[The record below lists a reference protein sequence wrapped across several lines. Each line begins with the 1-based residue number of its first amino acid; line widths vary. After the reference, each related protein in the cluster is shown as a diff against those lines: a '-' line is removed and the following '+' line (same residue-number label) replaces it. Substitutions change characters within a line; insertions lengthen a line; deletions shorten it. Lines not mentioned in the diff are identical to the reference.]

1 MEREISFGGQEL
13 RNVIGVLY
21 NGGNILLRPFA
32 DSETIVIGNKPLQ
45 AFQTPQEN
53 ALFFSCQLVHQV
65 WVINTIRRFI
75 LRRDHDLPAKEPVR
89 PIVQC
94 GEGTIS
100 ETKKPDIK
108 ECLIA
113 LLMFPFNIH
122 LTFGSDDRFDI
133 VRFGQCAH
141 IHIVIHHKKP
151 VFQIRPGKV
160 IFFDLLDTGGI
171 HIDSKKR
178 SHD

>member
-1 MEREISFGGQEL
+1 ME
-13 RNVIGVLY
+13 
-21 NGGNILLRPFA
+21 
-32 DSETIVIGNKPLQ
+32 
-45 AFQTPQEN
+45 
-53 ALFFSCQLVHQV
+53 
-65 WVINTIRRFI
+65 
-75 LRRDHDLPAKEPVR
+75 
-89 PIVQC
+89 C
-94 GEGTIS
+94 GEGTIP

-113 LLMFPFNIH
+113 LLMLSFYIH
-122 LTFGSDDRFDI
+122 LAFGSDDRFDI
-133 VRFGQCAH
+133 VRFGQRTH

-151 VFQIRPGKV
+151 VFQICPGEV